1 MSPAAHGM
9 HVNVRPCRLHY
20 IVRTPDVP
28 SDLKCEQCEARNA
41 LKPVRAL
48 PPIFETPL
56 PPFVWGNINYLENMW
71 EDLQFLKENVFLRK
85 ILPNLEIE
93 NNPLLLPNNEKE
105 LYFTEFRNRFPNGK
119 EASAALENLKGRTE
133 QVRC

>member
-1 MSPAAHGM
+1 M

-28 SDLKCEQCEARNA
+28 SDLKCEQCEAKNA
-41 LKPVRAL
+41 LKPARAL

-105 LYFTEFRNRFPNGK
+105 LYFMEFRNRFPNGK

-133 QVRC
+133 QVRCEEF